1 MFKKGELEAG
11 KWLFKCCV
19 VLLPVVPST
28 VDRFLGGSRKVKK
41 ATRSRNQDKLDVGL
55 LDLHDVV
62 LSAIACC
69 FMVGRP

>member
-28 VDRFLGGSRKVKK
+28 VDRFLGGQPKGEKGDAFKKSR
-41 ATRSRNQDKLDVGL
+41 
-55 LDLHDVV
+55 
-62 LSAIACC
+62 
-69 FMVGRP
+69 